1 MKNKATVS
9 GQQKKDRFR
18 QLLLLAGIIVIVTFI
33 CYSPVLRNGFTNWDD
48 NAYVFNNPHLGK
60 PISKAVSYF
69 FGPHYFIGNYIPLT
83 MTVYALEFH
92 KAGLDP
98 YLYHL
103 VNLWL
108 HIANILLVFWL
119 AYLLSSKKPV
129 VAGFVA
135 FFFALHPM
143 HVESVAWV
151 AELKDVLYTLFF
163 ISGMIVYLR
172 YVDALAAGKS
182 TTGWRFKALALVFI
196 FFILSVLS
204 KPAAIVFP
212 LAMLLLDFYR
222 NRRIDKKV
230 WLEKLVFFATS
241 VVFGLVAVQAQ
252 AADRLLHDYYPLH
265 QRFFFASHSIVR
277 YLIKALFPSGLSIF
291 HPYPMQPQQSLPTEY
306 YLAPLLVAALAYFV
320 YKSLKQGRL
329 MAFGAL
335 FFLVNILLVLQ
346 FVSIGEAIMAER
358 YTYVSYIGLFFLAGI
373 KFDSMINASGTS
385 RGRYRLLAI
394 GAVTLLALTFCYI
407 TYERCKVWNNNDSL
421 ANDLLEKY
429 PGDRLALNNKGFL
442 LFEQGKYEEA
452 IPFFK
457 RAVAIRPDYTMAYIN
472 LVDAYLSLNRFDEAM
487 LTVDEI
493 LKREPSNYNVLN
505 RKGYILQQ
513 KQAFREAIA
522 VFNEVLRY
530 NKDNVYAFMH
540 LAECYYG
547 VKEFDNGIRSLDQ
560 ALALEPNNHVL
571 LNNKGYLLFSKG
583 LYKEAVD
590 YFNASLRIKP
600 DYSTASANL
609 ANCYRVMK
617 EAGSVK

>member
-1 MKNKATVS
+1 
-9 GQQKKDRFR
+9 
-18 QLLLLAGIIVIVTFI
+18 LLAGIIVIVTFI